1 MVGLSLKS
9 KGIDAERELL
19 HKFWGVGNWSAV
31 RVAGS
36 GSMRY
41 PSADIL
47 ASNKIRRLA
56 IECKT
61 SIDKCKYLSKEQV
74 GQLKEFAELFGAE
87 PWIAIKFKG
96 YEWHFISLSDLIE
109 KNKSY
114 VIDLEGMMAKGLL
127 FEEMV
132 DN

>member
-1 MVGLSLKS
+1 MSRKS
-9 KGIDAERELL
+9 KGINAERDLL
-19 HKFWGVGNWSAV
+19 HKFWGVGSWCAV

-47 ASNKIRRLA
+47 ASNRLRKLA

-61 SIDKCKYLSKEQV
+61 SIEQTKYIPKEDV
-74 GQLKEFAELFGAE
+74 GQLKEFAEIFGAE
-87 PWIAIKFKG
+87 PWIAVKFNG
-96 YEWHFISLSDLIE
+96 QDWFFVSLEDME
-109 KNKSY
+109 ETNKNFSINLDVVKN
-114 VIDLEGMMAKGLL
+114 KGLL

-132 DN
+132 KN

>member
-1 MVGLSLKS
+1 MSRKS
-9 KGIDAERELL
+9 KGINAERDLL
-19 HKFWGVGNWSAV
+19 HKFWSVGSWSAV

-47 ASNKIRRLA
+47 ASNKLRKLA

-61 SIDKCKYLSKEQV
+61 CIDEVKYLPKEDV
-74 GQLKEFAELFGAE
+74 DQLKAFADIFGAE
-87 PWIAIKFKG
+87 PWIAIRFKG
-96 YEWHFISLSDLIE
+96 CEWYFISLDDMPETENSFIIDISTA
-109 KNKSY
+109 KN
-114 VIDLEGMMAKGLL
+114 KGLL

-132 DN
+132 K